1 MPFPYSKNYTND
13 YLIHDFSLSEIKLL
27 KRKQRFEF
35 RNQMMNDIFPYMT
48 LNETIQLMQ
57 NMTDK
62 MPRNRSNPHPTGLY
76 IETKHY
82 QYYLDH
88 YGLNFA
94 EILFEHLKAFSL
106 ETVEKSI

>member
-62 MPRNRSNPHPTGLY
+62 MPRNRSNPNPTGLY